1 MDASG
6 GRTVPAARTG
16 RPQEA
21 GVLPSDDG
29 PRADV
34 CWDGRVLTALRR
46 HAATATGRWR
56 LARASG
62 ATDRAD
68 ALGLLLLGLVL
79 LALDVG
85 GVGPTTPLV
94 DVAAPRWWQ
103 AGLLLVAVLLLV
115 AKRRRPVAVLL
126 AVVALAVA
134 DTLLGGALG
143 MYLVLFDALFAVAVH
158 AGARARRVAQGT
170 VLVGAVAAAVAAVA
184 AGWSARDVVQ
194 VVLAVVALFLTPF
207 WWGGDVRRTEE
218 LARSEAQ
225 RADLEQQRADLE
237 RERADLAAA
246 HADDAARIAA
256 LDRASAVQDERT
268 RMARDLHD
276 AVAGHLSAVAIHAE
290 AALAGAP
297 DQDRDRAALGA
308 VRAAALDALTEMR
321 AMILVLRAG
330 ADADDVP
337 APPGLDRVAALDVD
351 VHPAALPAVS
361 AAVGQT
367 AYRIVQEAVTN
378 AHKHGAGRPSLT
390 VRADGR
396 TLHLEVRN
404 AMPAAAPPHPV
415 PSSSTGLTTM
425 RERAATLGGT
435 ATAGPDGNAWVVR
448 VALPLDPAAVP
459 A

>member
-1 MDASG
+1 M
-6 GRTVPAARTG
+6 
-16 RPQEA
+16 
-21 GVLPSDDG
+21 
-29 PRADV
+29 
-34 CWDGRVLTALRR
+34 LTALRR
-46 HAATATGRWR
+46 HAAVATGRWR
-56 LARASG
+56 AARATG
-62 ATDRAD
+62 TTDRAD
-68 ALGLLLLGLVL
+68 AVALLVLGLVL

-85 GVGPTTPLV
+85 GVGPTERVL
-94 DVAAPRWWQ
+94 DVPGPRWWQ
-103 AGLLLVAVLLLV
+103 AGLLLVAVLLLGV
-115 AKRRRPVAVLL
+115 KRVRPVAVLL
-126 AVVALAVA
+126 GVVALAVA
-134 DTLLGGALG
+134 DTLLGGGLG

-158 AGARARRVAQGT
+158 ATVRARRATQG
-170 VLVGAVAAAVAAVA
+170 VVGAVVTGAAVAGAL

-194 VVLAVVALFLTPF
+194 LVLVTVAMFLTPF

-225 RADLEQQRADLE
+225 RADLERQRADLE

-290 AALAGAP
+290 AALAGGP
-297 DQDRDRAALGA
+297 DATRDRTALRA
-308 VRAAALDALTEMR
+308 VRGAALDALTEMR

-351 VHPAALPAVS
+351 VDPATLPAVG

-378 AHKHGAGRPSLT
+378 AHKHGSGRPVLSLRT
-390 VRADGR
+390 DGV
-396 TLHLEVRN
+396 TLHLEVRS
-404 AMPAAAPPHPV
+404 ALRPDDDDLAPGDARGRAPASVGAVADGTGSAAAPAGVVGGPAPAAV
-415 PSSSTGLTTM
+415 LPSSSTGLTTM

-435 ATAGPDGNAWVVR
+435 VTAGPDGGAWVVR
-448 VALPLDPAAVP
+448 VALPLEPSAVP